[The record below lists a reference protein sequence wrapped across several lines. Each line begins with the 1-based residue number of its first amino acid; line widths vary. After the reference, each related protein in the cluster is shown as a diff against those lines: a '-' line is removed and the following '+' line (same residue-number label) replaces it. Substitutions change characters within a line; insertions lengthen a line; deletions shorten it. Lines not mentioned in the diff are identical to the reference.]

1 VCITVYN
8 FPGLPIAAQSSP
20 ELHRDP
26 QSYPELSRAS
36 KCNGNNQ
43 KTYEKTKKINKI
55 KEYT

>member
-43 KTYEKTKKINKI
+43 KTYEKTKENQ
-55 KEYT
+55 